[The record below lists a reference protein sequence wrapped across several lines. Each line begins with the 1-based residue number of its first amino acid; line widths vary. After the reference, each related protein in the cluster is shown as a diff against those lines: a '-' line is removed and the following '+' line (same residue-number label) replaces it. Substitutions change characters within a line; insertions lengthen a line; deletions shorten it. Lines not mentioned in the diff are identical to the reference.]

1 MLTKVILLIDKRREL
16 SVKYK
21 KQLEQVS
28 DVKVFCATDIAG
40 SIKILNNYEPD
51 LILVSDSIDENLV
64 DICKKIRIL
73 SYTFRPILVA
83 LSKSEHLQDKLNV
96 LEAGADD
103 FLSEPIDMQEF
114 KARIN
119 AHLRRHFDSNLN
131 EVTQLYDAKIGL
143 KILKRLLIADEKFA
157 IMLISIDNY
166 EFYKELYGDLAAE
179 KMLQTFQAIINSAID
194 DKDYLGHLSSEE
206 FLLITSSY
214 TAEKIAHY
222 ITYAFDLV
230 ADKFY
235 SSADLKRGYV
245 FLSGDKTEGKKIS
258 LVSTSIG
265 IVSNE
270 YKKFE
275 NEKQLIN
282 SVISTH
288 KLAKYNPGSNYVIE
302 RPKLEGSV
310 EKTPQNNKILIVEPD
325 EALSFL
331 LTTAAELRGYEV
343 KYVNEFSDIFTS
355 TEDYIPAVIILD
367 AGDAETLEGLAY
379 AQKIKKDKLLS
390 RAKIILSSV
399 LHDKTKI
406 LNAGAD
412 LYLPKPYEL
421 SVIFHWLDK
430 FVKEVN

>member
-21 KQLEQVS
+21 KKLEQVS
-28 DVKVFCATDIAG
+28 DVKVFCANDIAS

-51 LILVSDSIDENLV
+51 LILISDSIDENLV
-64 DICKKIRIL
+64 DVCKKIRIL
-73 SYTFRPILVA
+73 SYTFRPILIA

-96 LEAGADD
+96 LDAGADD

-131 EVTQLYDAKIGL
+131 EITQLYDVKIGL

-179 KMLQTFQAIINSAID
+179 KMLQTYQAIINSAIND
-194 DKDYLGHLSSEE
+194 NDYLGHLSSDE
-206 FLLITSSY
+206 FLLITSPY
-214 TAEKIAHY
+214 TAEKIANY

-235 SSADLKRGYV
+235 SAADLKRGYV
-245 FLSGDKTEGKKIS
+245 FLRGDKTEGKKIS

-265 IVSNE
+265 VVSNE

-275 NEKQLIN
+275 NEKQVIN
-282 SVISTH
+282 SLISTH
-288 KLAKYNPGSNYVIE
+288 KLAKYNEGSNYVIE
-302 RPKLEGSV
+302 RPKLEGTV
-310 EKTPQNNKILIVEPD
+310 EKIIENNKILIVEPD

-343 KYVNEFSDIFTS
+343 KFVNEFSEIFS
-355 TEDYIPAVIILD
+355 SVEDFLPAVIILD
-367 AGDAETLEGLAY
+367 AGDAENLEGLEY
-379 AQKIKKDKLLS
+379 AQKIKKDKMLS
-390 RAKIILSSV
+390 KSKIILSSV

-421 SVIFHWLDK
+421 SVIFYWLDK
-430 FVKEVN
+430 LIKENN